1 MIKSE
6 FEKQKQKETISK
18 NLNIVLW
25 INSKNM
31 QFAYDPSFLKKI
43 CYICALCMCID
54 DDKQT
59 HYLLYFIWYQK
70 VNNNAWCIC
79 QDYIQIKLFWF
90 PKLLSFRFFFF
101 HIITIR
107 RHFEFFYISLLPSM
121 YKHRYSFLILTSI

>member
-43 CYICALCMCID
+43 CYVHCACALMMIN
-54 DDKQT
+54 K
-59 HYLLYFIWYQK
+59 
-70 VNNNAWCIC
+70 
-79 QDYIQIKLFWF
+79 
-90 PKLLSFRFFFF
+90 
-101 HIITIR
+101 HII
-107 RHFEFFYISLLPSM
+107 FYILFDI
-121 YKHRYSFLILTSI
+121 KK